1 MYYSVRVIACPL
13 EGACGHRYLT
23 ELYIAVDNDDYWH
36 IYTFHCKTDAR
47 SEDVSLRA
55 PEVKPRLVGSLMAK
69 RRVPIFRERVRILV
83 DDSADAAT
91 RKDRWEAAVNSE
103 VLRLTADPTCRYCGT
118 TMRMIDDEEQVWGYL
133 VVCPHCGYWGG
144 RGMRPGG
151 PMNAIS
157 DGQPELSRY
166 PKGALGVIRR
176 IDLDSSELRI
186 AELIGYLRTVPDA
199 LFDFSPF
206 RAEKFVMDLLKEA
219 LDCEVRPVGGRND
232 GGVDGYIVAGEQLK
246 TIVQVKW
253 HRDKHRAEG
262 VRLVREIAG
271 TLVARG
277 VPQGMLVTTSERMSR
292 AGMREL
298 EQIGRRELAD
308 IGPIRLDVRT
318 YNDILDMLE
327 LAWTNLGGDFE
338 SVTPWLRR
346 ISDTEP
352 LAPSRWEAFG
362 PQ

>member
-1 MYYSVRVIACPL
+1 
-13 EGACGHRYLT
+13 
-23 ELYIAVDNDDYWH
+23 
-36 IYTFHCKTDAR
+36 
-47 SEDVSLRA
+47 
-55 PEVKPRLVGSLMAK
+55 
-69 RRVPIFRERVRILV
+69 
-83 DDSADAAT
+83 
-91 RKDRWEAAVNSE
+91 
-103 VLRLTADPTCRYCGT
+103 
-118 TMRMIDDEEQVWGYL
+118 
-133 VVCPHCGYWGG
+133 
-144 RGMRPGG
+144 
-151 PMNAIS
+151 
-157 DGQPELSRY
+157 
-166 PKGALGVIRR
+166 
-176 IDLDSSELRI
+176 
-186 AELIGYLRTVPDA
+186 
-199 LFDFSPF
+199 
-206 RAEKFVMDLLKEA
+206 MDLLKEA